1 MLDEQRDKIG
11 RITTGGVISEFPLP
25 RDGRNP
31 TGIATGPDGALW
43 FTETDGNRI
52 GRITTAGAIT
62 EYPLPAAGSFPWDI
76 TVGPDGALWFTEFGL
91 ARRGGN
97 KIGRITTVGGFREC
111 PIPTAN
117 SAPYGIAPGPD
128 GALWFTEYE
137 GNLIGRLSAR
147 GCLVRGKTVGVEPV
161 RGKLLLSLAPAGAR
175 MASAIPAAK
184 GPRFEVERRA
194 RQIPVGSLVDV
205 RRGSVIL
212 SSGRTANGNEI
223 NSGVFGGGRFQ
234 VLQSRKRRLAGLTT
248 LRLQGGD
255 YAKCA
260 TRARSS
266 GAVLPVQS
274 ARLRQRTIRR
284 IRGRALAASAPAAA
298 TAPPQCAGRPS
309 ASPTGATGRSRRSG
323 AAPSRCATSD
333 STRRSSS
340 GRATATWP
348 GRRPA
353 PDGQPQGRVG
363 STRVRP
369 ACPCPGAAISC
380 PNDRDKGR

>member
-31 TGIATGPDGALW
+31 TGIAAGPDGALW

-62 EYPLPAAGSFPWDI
+62 EYPLPRAGSFPWDV

-97 KIGRITTVGGFREC
+97 KIGRITTAGAFREC

-117 SAPYGIAPGPD
+117 SSPYGIAPGPD

-147 GCLVRGKTVGVEPV
+147 GCLVRGKTVGVERE
-161 RGKLLLSLAPAGAR
+161 RGKVLLSLAPRGAR
-175 MASAIPAAK
+175 MASAIRAAK

-194 RQIPVGSLVDV
+194 RQIPVGSVVDV

-212 SSGRTANGNEI
+212 SSGRTANGNEV

-260 TRARSS
+260 TRTRSS

-274 ARLRQRTIRR
+274 ARLRQHTVRR
-284 IRGRALAASAPAAA
+284 IRGRAHGRFRTRGRHSAA
-298 TAPPQCAGRPS
+298 TVRGTTFSVADRCDGTLTKVERGSVVVRDFHRKKTVILRAGQSYLAR
-309 ASPTGATGRSRRSG
+309 ASNGP
-323 AAPSRCATSD
+323 
-333 STRRSSS
+333 
-340 GRATATWP
+340 
-348 GRRPA
+348 
-353 PDGQPQGRVG
+353 
-363 STRVRP
+363 
-369 ACPCPGAAISC
+369 
-380 PNDRDKGR
+380 

>member
-1 MLDEQRDKIG
+1 
-11 RITTGGVISEFPLP
+11 
-25 RDGRNP
+25 
-31 TGIATGPDGALW
+31 
-43 FTETDGNRI
+43 
-52 GRITTAGAIT
+52 
-62 EYPLPAAGSFPWDI
+62 
-76 TVGPDGALWFTEFGL
+76 
-91 ARRGGN
+91 
-97 KIGRITTVGGFREC
+97 
-111 PIPTAN
+111 
-117 SAPYGIAPGPD
+117 
-128 GALWFTEYE
+128 
-137 GNLIGRLSAR
+137 
-147 GCLVRGKTVGVEPV
+147 
-161 RGKLLLSLAPAGAR
+161 

-284 IRGRALAASAPAAA
+284 IRGRAHGRFRTRGRHSAA
-298 TAPPQCAGRPS
+298 TVRGTTFSVADRCDG
-309 ASPTGATGRSRRSG
+309 TLTKVRSG
-323 AAPSRCATSD
+323 TVKVRDFGLHKTVIVRAGHSYLARTST
-333 STRRSSS
+333 S
-340 GRATATWP
+340 P
-348 GRRPA
+348 
-353 PDGQPQGRVG
+353 
-363 STRVRP
+363 
-369 ACPCPGAAISC
+369 
-380 PNDRDKGR
+380 